1 MAEGDRA
8 IEGMQAFYLLVCW
21 KDPDDD
27 ISYLHTGY
35 ASRILHDLDL
45 EQWDG
50 DDRQA
55 LRRRRTWLALYR
67 QDKQQNLFFMR
78 KTSGG
83 FADEESVSRIGDI
96 STWIQ
101 SPHSTLLDLI
111 ACCSADLRRIQS
123 RLRTMVQKASPT
135 MLPCLVEVMVIDLL
149 KWKSAWRNH
158 FEDKRKAPSID
169 NLTAIPNT
177 MDPGMEHLNTL
188 LGLWEHGVR
197 LHVSSAILR
206 QALTVSVS
214 ASLRSRGEYLGSSLD
229 KYPPDIAEFLS
240 ADTPGLSGSV
250 VGALETLR
258 HLLAF
263 PEHHLRHAP
272 DALVLL
278 APNAALFLCQLLS
291 LPGTGILGSHFQK
304 TAICL
309 IEGITNHLKNAI
321 QSPQD
326 TLTLHSAYLD
336 SLLKLI
342 HPGPSLCM
350 DPVEQST
357 PVITPSHDLID
368 ERLSHYHEPA
378 THAADV
384 GVSGMP
390 ESTNTELCLSQELD
404 LDLHMHGLANLVDI
418 DYFWEIPPVAIDTSI
433 GDEGRSR

>member
-1 MAEGDRA
+1 MAEGDRS
-8 IEGMQAFYLLVCW
+8 IEGIQAFYLLVCW

-50 DDRQA
+50 DERQA

-78 KTSGG
+78 KTSGS

-123 RLRTMVQKASPT
+123 RLRIMVQKASPT
-135 MLPCLVEVMVIDLL
+135 MLPCLVEVMDTDLS

-158 FEDKRKAPSID
+158 FEGKRTAPSID
-169 NLTAIPNT
+169 NLTTIPDT

-197 LHVSSAILR
+197 LHISSAILR
-206 QALTVSVS
+206 QALTASVS
-214 ASLRSRGEYLGSSLD
+214 ASIRSRGEHPNSSLD
-229 KYPPDIAEFLS
+229 SDIPNIAEFLS
-240 ADTPGLSGSV
+240 TDTPGLSGSV

-258 HLLAF
+258 HLIAF
-263 PEHHLRHAP
+263 PKNHLRNAP
-272 DALVLL
+272 DALILL
-278 APNAALFLCQLLS
+278 APNAALFLCQLLC
-291 LPGTGILGSHFQK
+291 LPGTGILGSYFQK
-304 TAICL
+304 TAISL
-309 IEGITNHLKNAI
+309 IMDITNHLKNAI

-326 TLTLHSAYLD
+326 TLTLHSAYLN
-336 SLLKLI
+336 SLLKLV

-350 DPVEQST
+350 ESVEQPT
-357 PVITPSHDLID
+357 PAIPPSHDLSNA
-368 ERLSHYHEPA
+368 RVSHYHETA
-378 THAADV
+378 TQAAYV
-384 GVSGMP
+384 GVNGMP
-390 ESTNTELCLSQELD
+390 ESTNTDLCLSQELD

-418 DYFWEIPPVAIDTSI
+418 DCFWEIPPMSMDAGV
-433 GDEGRSR
+433 GFEGRSR